1 MNQLGKITAKQ
12 SIRALQIR
20 NQQIHANIEQQG
32 STLIYLGLMMVN
44 LQEMKNQARIKMQK
58 GRNQTSK
65 KYPTKKCMNRRRW
78 VGFGPKGDSFMH
90 IHEHT
95 SRSGQNQH

>member
-32 STLIYLGLMMVN
+32 STLIYASLMMIN
-44 LQEMKNQARIKMQK
+44 LQGMKDQAGINMQK
-58 GRNQTSK
+58 GRNQTTMS
-65 KYPTKKCMNRRRW
+65 W
-78 VGFGPKGDSFMH
+78 V
-90 IHEHT
+90 
-95 SRSGQNQH
+95 

>member
-32 STLIYLGLMMVN
+32 STLISVSLMMIN
-44 LQEMKNQARIKMQK
+44 LQGMKDQARINMQK

-65 KYPTKKCMNRRRW
+65 EYP
-78 VGFGPKGDSFMH
+78 
-90 IHEHT
+90 
-95 SRSGQNQH
+95 